1 MIGER
6 IGGRYVVLDSIGGGG
21 MADVYLALDVIL
33 DRHVAVKVLQPQFS
47 KDEQFIKRF
56 RREAQA
62 ATSLA
67 NPNIVNIYD
76 VGEEDNVY
84 YIVMEYVRGRTLKQV
99 IQEDGPLAIPVALD
113 YFKQILVGVGHAH
126 AMQIVHRDIKPQ
138 NILISEDGEAKVTD
152 FGIARA
158 MTSTTIT
165 HTNSVMG
172 SVHYLSPE
180 QARGGHVT
188 YRSDLYSLGI
198 VLFEMVTGQIPFS
211 GDTAVSIAIKHL
223 QNDVPSAREI
233 VPSIP
238 QSVENIIKKAT
249 QKDPMQRYESAEEL
263 ILASDSALDPDG
275 RVEEPMNQVSDDTT
289 KEIPVLGEFS
299 DTQDMEDTI
308 AIPAQDVNSD
318 LDRQENLQDTNV
330 NHSERIGNDQN
341 EGETQKGKKPKKSR
355 KKWFWILL
363 IAFGVLLGATILAFT
378 VWSSLFF
385 VEETEVPD
393 VVGQTE
399 EEAIDEIDANN
410 LVAEVEE
417 VASDDFEPGQVTR
430 QDPRGGRVV
439 KEGQTVTI
447 FVAASKEEVSLDDYR
462 TLTLTQAER
471 LLTQRGFTVD
481 SQAREDNSEP
491 PNTVIAQNPSPDSRV
506 IPAETTVVLTYSVP
520 ESIQLDDLTN
530 QTEDDVRSYLNQV
543 GLRAGAFTREYD
555 EDVESGRVISQS
567 PEPLTT
573 MEQGDS
579 VEIVL
584 SRGPEPIE
592 EEPEPPQ
599 QPEGE
604 AEDPVDADP
613 VEDPTD
619 TDEEEPSVL
628 YQIIQTIVV
637 SEEQQAQGESFDIRI
652 VGQDATSQ
660 GDDRVLV
667 EETIIETSDFNVE
680 LRVSPSYSGSYEVY
694 INGEFNRQSDVYEY
708 EE

>member
-99 IQEDGPLAIPVALD
+99 IQEDGPLTIPVALD

-233 VPSIP
+233 VSSIP

-263 ILASDSALDPDG
+263 IWASDAALDPDG

-289 KEIPVLGEFS
+289 KEIPLLGGFS
-299 DTQDMEDTI
+299 NTKDMEDTI
-308 AIPAQDVNSD
+308 AIPAQDVNGD
-318 LDRQENLQDTNV
+318 AEQQDLQDTSI
-330 NHSERIGNDQN
+330 NHSDQMDN
-341 EGETQKGKKPKKSR
+341 NHKEVNTQKEKKTEKKPKEMD
-355 KKWFWILL
+355 L
-363 IAFGVLLGATILAFT
+363 
-378 VWSSLFF
+378 
-385 VEETEVPD
+385 
-393 VVGQTE
+393 
-399 EEAIDEIDANN
+399 
-410 LVAEVEE
+410 
-417 VASDDFEPGQVTR
+417 DF
-430 QDPRGGRVV
+430 
-439 KEGQTVTI
+439 I
-447 FVAASKEEVSLDDYR
+447 
-462 TLTLTQAER
+462 
-471 LLTQRGFTVD
+471 
-481 SQAREDNSEP
+481 
-491 PNTVIAQNPSPDSRV
+491 
-506 IPAETTVVLTYSVP
+506 
-520 ESIQLDDLTN
+520 
-530 QTEDDVRSYLNQV
+530 
-543 GLRAGAFTREYD
+543 
-555 EDVESGRVISQS
+555 
-567 PEPLTT
+567 
-573 MEQGDS
+573 
-579 VEIVL
+579 
-584 SRGPEPIE
+584 
-592 EEPEPPQ
+592 
-599 QPEGE
+599 
-604 AEDPVDADP
+604 
-613 VEDPTD
+613 
-619 TDEEEPSVL
+619 
-628 YQIIQTIVV
+628 
-637 SEEQQAQGESFDIRI
+637 
-652 VGQDATSQ
+652 
-660 GDDRVLV
+660 DRVWRFARC
-667 EETIIETSDFNVE
+667 DN
-680 LRVSPSYSGSYEVY
+680 YGVY
-694 INGEFNRQSDVYEY
+694 CLEFVVFCGRD
-708 EE
+708 